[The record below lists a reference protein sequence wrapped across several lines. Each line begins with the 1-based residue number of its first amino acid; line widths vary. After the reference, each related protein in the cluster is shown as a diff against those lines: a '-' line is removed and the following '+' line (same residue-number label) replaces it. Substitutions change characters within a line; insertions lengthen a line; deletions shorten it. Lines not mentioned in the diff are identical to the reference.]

1 MSKKRTSVLLLIV
14 PVIFI
19 CVAIAF
25 ATQMYP
31 IYANTPFYGQDPAY
45 QYLFAG
51 VDILLGN
58 APAHNDHPGTP
69 LQLLIAITIAV
80 VWFVRHTLGIIG
92 QEMFVNVL
100 AEPEL
105 YLMGV
110 SAVVVFFNSIA
121 IFFIGLRVFKVTG
134 RYLTAATCQLAPLV
148 FVLTLPNVLYPSP
161 ESLLWCISLCLLG
174 VLVPA
179 LLGDSPHKNIVSK
192 KMAVFAGIFCGIG
205 LAIKVTFLPLVGLL
219 IILRSWRLILISITV
234 MSASWFVGVL
244 PIYSRLGLMFG
255 WLHKVINHSGLHG
268 AGQNAVFN
276 SAEFIGNISYVRSM
290 YPLLDTAVWM
300 MVIVSLWGFIKYQ
313 ILAKKIKFDAETQDQ
328 NIVNKINNYSWFTAF
343 VLSLVVIGQGIMV
356 AKHPGPT
363 YMIPV
368 LPITVIAFAWLLDTQ
383 KFLQVSKLLKKLL
396 HLSVFMFFA
405 YQAATSSLSAYQV
418 IKTYHAK
425 GTQENLI
432 IQETIH
438 QYKNPILIGTFNCTL
453 PQCALWFGQLMT
465 PEVQLK
471 MDHVTTD
478 FYHFDIFAKNLHVP
492 GQGALSKDD
501 TSKVIN
507 GLIAVGQ
514 TVLLISP
521 PYDQLAN
528 FDIEKLVS
536 TPVQVLYLVK
546 GYKNSQ

>member
-1 MSKKRTSVLLLIV
+1 MKVIKTNFLLFIIPVL
-14 PVIFI
+14 FI
-19 CVAIAF
+19 SVAIVF

-51 VDILLGN
+51 VDILLGK

-80 VWFVRHTLGIIG
+80 VWFVRHTLGVIG
-92 QEMFVNVL
+92 QEMFVDVL
-100 AEPEL
+100 AQPEL
-105 YLMGV
+105 YLMSV
-110 SAVVVFFNSIA
+110 SALVVLLNSIA
-121 IFFIGLRVFKVTG
+121 IFFIGLRVFKVTE
-134 RYLTAATCQLAPLV
+134 RYLSAAMCQLAPMV
-148 FVLTLPNVLYPSP
+148 FVLSLPNVIYPSP

-179 LLGDSPHKNIVSK
+179 LLGDSSKQNIVNK
-192 KMAVFAGIFCGIG
+192 KMAVFAGVFCGIG
-205 LAIKVTFLPLVGLL
+205 LAVKVTFLPLAGLVL
-219 IILRSWRLILISITV
+219 ILRSSRLVLISIAV
-234 MSASWFVGVL
+234 MSASWFIGVL
-244 PIYSRLGLMFG
+244 PIYSRLGSMFG

-276 SAEFIGNISYVRSM
+276 VGEFIGNFSYVRSM
-290 YPLLDTAVWM
+290 YPLLETAVWI

-313 ILAKKIKFDAETQDQ
+313 ILAKKIKFDTEIQGQTIAK
-328 NIVNKINNYSWFTAF
+328 KINNYSWLTAF
-343 VLSLVVIGQGIMV
+343 VLSLVVIGQAIMV

-383 KFLQVSKLLKKLL
+383 KFLQAPRLVKQLL
-396 HLSVFMFFA
+396 HLSVFVFFA
-405 YQAATSSLSAYQV
+405 YQAVTSSVSAYQV
-418 IKTYHAK
+418 IKKYHAK
-425 GTQENLI
+425 GAQDNLI
-432 IQETIH
+432 IQDAIH

-478 FYHFDIFAKNLHVP
+478 FYHFDIFSKNLHVP
-492 GQGALSKDD
+492 GQGALYQDD

-507 GLIAVGQ
+507 GYIATGR

-521 PYDQLAN
+521 PYDQLVN
-528 FDIEKLVS
+528 FDVEKLVS

-546 GYKNSQ
+546 GYKNPQ